1 MPFNARIHQCAWR
14 RSVVVAACG
23 AWAQQRERMR
33 RIVAQGLQELGWN
46 IGCMCGFDYR
56 WGAADLDLP
65 RRGAVE
71 LVALAPCHHLDDCG
85 RGRGDSVTKW
95 PQTIMRRLTKMTVSP
110 IAYCLRYHR
119 KH

>member
-46 IGCMCGFDYR
+46 IGCTCGLTTA
-56 WGAADLDLP
+56 GARPISICLAVA
-65 RRGAVE
+65 RRSWSRSRPVTILATAGAV
-71 LVALAPCHHLDDCG
+71 VG
-85 RGRGDSVTKW
+85 IR
-95 PQTIMRRLTKMTVSP
+95 
-110 IAYCLRYHR
+110 
-119 KH
+119 